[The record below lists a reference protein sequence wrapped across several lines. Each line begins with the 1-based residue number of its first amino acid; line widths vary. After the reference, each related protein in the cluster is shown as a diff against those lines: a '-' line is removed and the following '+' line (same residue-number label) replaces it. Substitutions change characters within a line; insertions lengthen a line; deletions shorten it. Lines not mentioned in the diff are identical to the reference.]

1 MKKATNRKTEK
12 VITVGTCTEYLIEYE
27 GTVPEFNS
35 RADLDALCIEE
46 NQLAYTKSGATI
58 TYSKE
63 TDELSDDLGKLRKTI
78 MKSDSAKAKFGLF
91 GWTGRT
97 LEKLESTARVT
108 ENDGIRVTKIG
119 GLGNDNGKQ
128 YMLIM
133 HHQDKQDGD
142 CWWVLVGKNTAGMEL
157 AYSVDDGTKVEPEFT
172 ADSMDKDGTLVIFIE
187 EIEIEQA
194 DSDTSG
200 GGTGTDENAG

>member
-1 MKKATNRKTEK
+1 MKKDTNRKTEK
-12 VITVGTCTEYLIEYE
+12 VITVGTCTEYLIEYD
-27 GTVPEFNS
+27 GTVPEFNT
-35 RADLDALCIEE
+35 RAYLDALCIED

-58 TYSKE
+58 TYTKE

-78 MKSDSAKAKFGLF
+78 MKSDAAKAKFGLF
-91 GWTGRT
+91 GWTGKT
-97 LEKLESTARVT
+97 LEKLESTARV
-108 ENDGIRVTKIG
+108 EDKDGIRVTKIG

-128 YMLIM
+128 YMLVM
-133 HHQDKQDGD
+133 YHQDKQDGD

-187 EIEIEQA
+187 ETEV
-194 DSDTSG
+194 DSVDPPKEPSG
-200 GGTGTDENAG
+200 PGDDVNAG